1 VGLLR
6 YEGQSSTVP
15 VPIAL
20 PLDLDALAGAFTA
33 RHAELYGYATAEP
46 WLMEALRVRVSSPS
60 PARLART
67 APGGEAAAVDRVRC
81 WFDPATPSD
90 TPRYDRAQI
99 GAGQRIDGPAIIRDA
114 WSTVV
119 LPPGWRCEA
128 DALANL
134 FLSEE
139 SA

>member
-1 VGLLR
+1 
-6 YEGQSSTVP
+6 VP

-119 LPPGWRCEA
+119 LPPGWRCDA

-139 SA
+139 ST